1 MNSIMIIS
9 KTNMSANQGY
19 YSQILTTW
27 FTILKLKMFMT
38 ILIRIKKSLILVN
51 VDSNALDDVK
61 MKDEL
66 GGIAIPGSARLRPTI
81 LESSEEF

>member
-1 MNSIMIIS
+1 
-9 KTNMSANQGY
+9 
-19 YSQILTTW
+19 
-27 FTILKLKMFMT
+27 MT